1 MSDVNFILDFQKNKD
16 YPYLEEI
23 NEGILKQI
31 PEVNGAATILDVGA
45 GRGLLGAALVQ
56 LGYEVFAVESDA
68 LIAEEA
74 RSRVHQVICADLR
87 DIVVVRDL
95 LQGKKFNYIVFSD
108 VLEHVYDPLQ
118 ILRDYQEFL
127 QQDGKILI
135 SLPNVV
141 NWLNRL
147 RFAFGIFNYEMTGVM
162 DRTHIRFFTFRSA
175 KKMVTA
181 SACKIEKVDCTP
193 FLVRAFLPIIKSI
206 LGGSKNGDT
215 SSIIESP
222 YYKFYCKFLYPV
234 EYWISRLIPGL
245 FAFRII
251 LVASKIAGEKTQ

>member
-1 MSDVNFILDFQKNKD
+1 MPDVNFILDFQKNKD

-23 NEGILKQI
+23 NEGIVKQI
-31 PEVNGAATILDVGA
+31 PPAKGSAAILDVGA

-56 LGYEVFAVESDA
+56 LGYEVCALESNV

-74 RSRVHQVICADLR
+74 KKRVHQVICADLHE
-87 DIVVVRDL
+87 VATVREV
-95 LQGKKFNYIVFSD
+95 LQGKKFNYLVFSD

-127 QQDGKILI
+127 QHDGKILI
-135 SLPNVV
+135 SLPNVA

-147 RFAFGIFNYEMTGVM
+147 RLVFGLFNYEMTGVM

-175 KKMVTA
+175 KKMVKA
-181 SACKIEKVDCTP
+181 SGCNIEKVDCTP
-193 FLVRAFLPIIKSI
+193 FLVRAFLPIIKS
-206 LGGSKNGDT
+206 LLARQKSGDT
-215 SSIIESP
+215 NSIITSP
-222 YYKFYCKFLYPV
+222 YYQFYCKFLYPI

-251 LVASKIAGEKTQ
+251 LVASKIAGEKTE